1 MIGKRL
7 RRHHARPPREVIL
20 KSVVALARYVG
31 RDHHAAGSSAASG
44 AGKGIG
50 RLFQYLLDGSSATG
64 PERVDAGGAFNLV
77 GSKPEFWEAQ
87 LVAAADQCPARA
99 DPLEHYVLSWP
110 ASERPTAS
118 QLEAS
123 AHKLMLELGLG
134 KCPAVWAAHNDTDN
148 MHLHVAVV
156 RLDLETG
163 KVACLDWDINDLHQA
178 LAIIEHEH
186 GWKREKNALYRVEN
200 GLLRDARTGACVRD
214 LKTGERFPVERS
226 KRFDLKKETIASQL
240 ILELRHIKDWQQFHR
255 MAGGYGLEY
264 VRQGSGARVHSRT
277 GSYRASAIRPALAL
291 AKLEAKFGPYEGRRG
306 ENGTTYEGYERSYS
320 ACLDQLRASQAAAR
334 EHLEKVRK
342 EERARLATLLA
353 EAGIQALLLA
363 FNQAIERELA
373 AARAALDATY
383 RKTKKDL
390 HERRFDRVAWQAA
403 GEPAAIDPVP
413 PPAVLFPT
421 LNVSQ
426 SAAPA
431 REGPHVQAG
440 SEHRAMTF
448 NVDHRYQS
456 GRIAFSD
463 HRALLI
469 VHNPE
474 QTAICAAL
482 ELAQQRWGAAL
493 VSGSAAFREQCK
505 VLGAERGINVVDAG
519 EPTPLVRHVKVPLT
533 RKRKRPSN
541 VLPLV
546 RLPADA
552 PAPLPVAWEATNM
565 ASGQERQRSRAF
577 DGSAIGAGITNGRG
591 EAPAL
596 AKAAPVAGSAHNPIT
611 ANTEGGRPNGRS
623 RVRDASSP
631 PEMPIRPPNRG
642 RGWER

>member
-7 RRHHARPPREVIL
+7 RGHRVRPPREVIL
-20 KSVVALARYVG
+20 QSVVALARYVR
-31 RDHHAAGSSAASG
+31 RDHHATGSSATSG

-50 RLFQYLLDGSSATG
+50 QLFQYLLDGNSATG
-64 PERVDAGGAFNLV
+64 SERVDAGGAFNLF

-110 ASERPTAS
+110 ESERPTAS

-163 KVACLDWDINDLHQA
+163 KVARLDWDIDDLHQA

-186 GWKREKNALYRVEN
+186 GWRREKNASYRVQN
-200 GLLRDARTGACVRD
+200 DLLCDARTGERVRD
-214 LKTGERFPVERS
+214 LKTGERFRIDRS
-226 KRFDLKKETIASQL
+226 KRIDLKKEGIAAKL
-240 ILELRHIKDWQQFHR
+240 LYELGHMKDWQQFHR
-255 MAGGYGLEY
+255 LAEHYGLEY
-264 VRQGSGARVHSRT
+264 VRKGSGARVYSRT
-277 GSYRASAIRPALAL
+277 GNYKASAIRPALAL

-342 EERARLATLLA
+342 DEWAKLAALLA
-353 EAGIQALLLA
+353 EAGTRALLLA
-363 FNQAIERELA
+363 FNQAMEREFA
-373 AARAALDATY
+373 VARTALDETY
-383 RKTKKDL
+383 RKAKKDL
-390 HERRFDRVAWQAA
+390 HERRLDRTAWQGA
-403 GEPAAIDPVP
+403 GEPALIDPVP

-426 SAAPA
+426 SAAA
-431 REGPHVQAG
+431 ALEAPHVQPDH
-440 SEHRAMTF
+440 EHCAVTID
-448 NVDHRYQS
+448 VDHCYQNE
-456 GRIAFSD
+456 RIAFSD

-505 VLGAERGINVVDAG
+505 ALGAERGIIVVDAG
-519 EPTPLVRHVKVPLT
+519 EPAPLIQKPKVLSPARTKGPSVTPSFRHLPSPPPHDVTLVREAARVKADLA
-533 RKRKRPSN
+533 REN
-541 VLPLV
+541 G
-546 RLPADA
+546 PA
-552 PAPLPVAWEATNM
+552 L
-565 ASGQERQRSRAF
+565 
-577 DGSAIGAGITNGRG
+577 NGRAMSVEVSQPENVAQVPDKAVPAEG
-591 EAPAL
+591 SLAPYVTTKANKEPYVEKDTQSAVTRTDMAMRAL
-596 AKAAPVAGSAHNPIT
+596 
-611 ANTEGGRPNGRS
+611 
-623 RVRDASSP
+623 
-631 PEMPIRPPNRG
+631 MRG